1 MKRKGWEIAPGT
13 ESTIQNVVQIHNAVN
28 EKGWTHIRQWE
39 NVRSND
45 NPKLVKFIGRPK
57 DLSPRATLYS
67 SLWLR
72 DVPFDCHDWFVS
84 REDGSDLRRYVIDFY
99 NGKEEKQSQ
108 SQQQSMVVVGVV
120 YLMKIAN
127 PKWRLWNW
135 N

>member
-1 MKRKGWEIAPGT
+1 M
-13 ESTIQNVVQIHNAVN
+13 
-28 EKGWTHIRQWE
+28 
-39 NVRSND
+39 
-45 NPKLVKFIGRPK
+45 VKFIGRPK
-57 DLSPRATLYS
+57 DLSPRATFYS

-72 DVPFDCHDWFVS
+72 DVSFDRHDWFVS
-84 REDGSDLRRYVIDFY
+84 REDGSDLRRCVIDFY

-127 PKWRLWNW
+127 LKWRLWNW